1 MGSGSGGGGAY
12 GALSGGGG
20 GEGDGEGGWDR
31 DRRGGA
37 GCERCWRQR
46 LCCRRLEATWQPRAS
61 AIVFAVV
68 LIVCRLF
75 DVLAMFGDCAAVG
88 LLYLPL
94 IFRANPAHNL
104 TCSPSYIIMFKVLD
118 LVAWS
123 VLYPVAV
130 LLALKQNS
138 NAWRSLGRAA
148 IRDIARARSVA
159 AGAHAPP
166 AHSAVHTSASAG
178 ALALQQQTRAASL
191 SRPIVTCTAQ
201 GRPPRPKRGARF
213 APLLR
218 RLGFDARDGGGN
230 GGWTFRA
237 NNV

>member
-75 DVLAMFGDCAAVG
+75 DVLSMFGDCAAVG

-104 TCSPSYIIMFKVLD
+104 TCSPSCIIVFKVLD

-159 AGAHAPP
+159 AGGGGASRAQRRAHERECGRAGAAAADARRIAFAPHRHVHCAGTAAATAARRSLCSAAAPP
-166 AHSAVHTSASAG
+166 
-178 ALALQQQTRAASL
+178 
-191 SRPIVTCTAQ
+191 
-201 GRPPRPKRGARF
+201 
-213 APLLR
+213 
-218 RLGFDARDGGGN
+218 RL
-230 GGWTFRA
+230 
-237 NNV
+237 